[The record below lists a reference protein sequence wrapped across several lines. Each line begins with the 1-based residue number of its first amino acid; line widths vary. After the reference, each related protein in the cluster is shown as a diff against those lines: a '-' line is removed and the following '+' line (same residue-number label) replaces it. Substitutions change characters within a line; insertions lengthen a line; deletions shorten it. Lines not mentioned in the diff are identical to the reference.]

1 MEEYTCTICLEL
13 LCHPATLICQH
24 SFCIN
29 CISNVNVNAKIVCP
43 LCRCTSY
50 VSKLSKNIL
59 LHKILLE
66 KFGDVYKQ
74 RCNNVEKSRIIT
86 IVKNSY
92 INSTRSKNVVTAIND
107 VCIMMKNDQP
117 VMTIDTLA
125 ELVQK
130 RYQLLSNKYAN
141 FGREIHNIL
150 YKSKDL
156 LWNFNNGFIYCTE
169 DTVYWDN
176 IVNDKQKILLQL
188 MWAMEVE
195 CDDDVTIDTRY

>member
-1 MEEYTCTICLEL
+1 
-13 LCHPATLICQH
+13 
-24 SFCIN
+24 
-29 CISNVNVNAKIVCP
+29 
-43 LCRCTSY
+43 